1 MRNQPLDSAFHLGV
15 QFLSPFPKGAFGGPA
30 IVTPIWIGNGH
41 IQGGRMTDDG
51 GRENEDTFLFP
62 CWNRDYH
69 VPCWNRDYHVPCW
82 NRDYYVSH
90 CVPPSN
96 ESAPRC

>member
-41 IQGGRMTDDG
+41 IQGGRMTDDAPSGNRDYYG
-51 GRENEDTFLFP
+51 GRETEDTFLFP
-62 CWNRDYH
+62 YWNRDYH
-69 VPCWNRDYHVPCW
+69 VPY
-82 NRDYYVSH
+82 
-90 CVPPSN
+90 
-96 ESAPRC
+96 